1 MTRWVLRLNDRLA
14 RGLGVVERLLV
25 SVVALLLVGFAALGL
40 LNTVALVKDTLV
52 GGGDYT
58 VVIAE
63 GIDAAFLTIILLEL
77 LHTVLSRGSLG
88 QEVQEFLVI
97 GITSAVR
104 HGLTVAANVNG
115 GTGARARTSGLAGTA
130 RDVGSA
136 GSARDV
142 GVNLAINAAGVLIL
156 VGALWLVRQH
166 TGRAADAREGIREDA
181 PPATPED
188 RADEAA

>member
-14 RGLGVVERLLV
+14 RGLGVVEQLLV

-52 GGGDYT
+52 GGGDYA

-77 LHTVLSRGSLG
+77 LHTVLSRGALG
-88 QEVQEFLVI
+88 QQVQEFLVI

-115 GTGARARTSGLAGTA
+115 GTGAGARTSGLAASG
-130 RDVGSA
+130 

-142 GVNLAINAAGVLIL
+142 GVNLAVNAAGVLIL
-156 VGALWLVRQH
+156 VAALWLVRQH
-166 TGRAADAREGIREDA
+166 AGAADAEADAREGGE
-181 PPATPED
+181 
-188 RADEAA
+188 RAALKGTMDEAA

>member
-115 GTGARARTSGLAGTA
+115 GTGAGARTSGLAASG
-130 RDVGSA
+130 

-142 GVNLAINAAGVLIL
+142 GVNLAVNAAGVLIL
-156 VGALWLVRQH
+156 VAALWLVRQH
-166 TGRAADAREGIREDA
+166 TGRAADTREDA
-181 PPATPED
+181 PPATPES
-188 RADEAA
+188 RVDEAA

>member
-115 GTGARARTSGLAGTA
+115 GAGAGVGARTSGLAASG
-130 RDVGSA
+130 

-142 GVNLAINAAGVLIL
+142 GVNLAVNAAGVLIL
-156 VGALWLVRQH
+156 VAALWLVRQQ
-166 TGRAADAREGIREDA
+166 TGRGADAREDA
-181 PPATPED
+181 PPTTLES
-188 RADEAA
+188 RVDEAA

>member
-1 MTRWVLRLNDRLA
+1 VTRWVLRLNDQLA
-14 RGLGVVERLLV
+14 RGLGIVEQLLV

-52 GGGDYT
+52 GGGDYA

-77 LHTVLSRGSLG
+77 LHTVLSRGALG
-88 QEVQEFLVI
+88 QQVQEFLVI

-115 GTGARARTSGLAGTA
+115 GTGAGARTSGLAASG
-130 RDVGSA
+130 GST
-136 GSARDV
+136 RDV
-142 GVNLAINAAGVLIL
+142 GVNLAVNATGVLIL
-156 VGALWLVRQH
+156 VAALWLVRQH
-166 TGRAADAREGIREDA
+166 ADATAGA
-181 PPATPED
+181 H
-188 RADEAA
+188 ADEASAIGEKTAHDAA

>member
-52 GGGDYT
+52 GGGDYA

-77 LHTVLSRGSLG
+77 LHTVLSRGSLA
-88 QEVQEFLVI
+88 QQVQEFLVI

-115 GTGARARTSGLAGTA
+115 GTAGARASGLATS
-130 RDVGSA
+130 SA
-136 GSARDV
+136 AARDV
-142 GVNLAINAAGVLIL
+142 GVNLAVNAAGVLIL
-156 VGALWLVRQH
+156 VAALWLVRQH
-166 TGRAADAREGIREDA
+166 IGGAADAREGDE
-181 PPATPED
+181 PATLQ
-188 RADEAA
+188 RTLDEAA

>member
-1 MTRWVLRLNDRLA
+1 VTRWVLRLNDRLA

-52 GGGDYT
+52 GGGDYA

-77 LHTVLSRGSLG
+77 LHTVLSRGSLA
-88 QEVQEFLVI
+88 QQVQEFLVI

-115 GTGARARTSGLAGTA
+115 GTGAGTGAGAGTRASGLATSGA
-130 RDVGSA
+130 A
-136 GSARDV
+136 ARDV
-142 GVNLAINAAGVLIL
+142 GVNLAVNAAGVLIL
-156 VGALWLVRQH
+156 VAALWLVRQH
-166 TGRAADAREGIREDA
+166 IGGAADAREGDE
-181 PPATPED
+181 PATLQ
-188 RADEAA
+188 RTLDEAA

>member
-1 MTRWVLRLNDRLA
+1 VTRWVLRLNDRLA

-52 GGGDYT
+52 GGGDYA

-77 LHTVLSRGSLG
+77 LHTVLSRGSLA
-88 QEVQEFLVI
+88 QQVQEFLVI

-115 GTGARARTSGLAGTA
+115 GTGAGTGAGARASGLATS
-130 RDVGSA
+130 SA
-136 GSARDV
+136 AARDV
-142 GVNLAINAAGVLIL
+142 GVNLAVNAAGVLIL
-156 VGALWLVRQH
+156 VAALWLVRQH
-166 TGRAADAREGIREDA
+166 IGGAADAREGDE
-181 PPATPED
+181 PATLQ
-188 RADEAA
+188 RTLDEAA

>member
-1 MTRWVLRLNDRLA
+1 VTRWVLRLNDRLA

-115 GTGARARTSGLAGTA
+115 GTGAGARTSGLAASG
-130 RDVGSA
+130 

-142 GVNLAINAAGVLIL
+142 GVNLAVNAAGVLIL
-156 VGALWLVRQH
+156 VAALWLVRQH
-166 TGRAADAREGIREDA
+166 TGRAADTREDA
-181 PPATPED
+181 PPATPES
-188 RADEAA
+188 RVDEAA

>member
-1 MTRWVLRLNDRLA
+1 VTRWVLRLNERLA
-14 RGLGVVERLLV
+14 RGLGVVEQLLV

-40 LNTVALVKDTLV
+40 LNTVALVKDTLI
-52 GGGDYT
+52 GGGDYA

-88 QEVQEFLVI
+88 QQVQEFLVI

-115 GTGARARTSGLAGTA
+115 RTGAGARASGLVASG
-130 RDVGSA
+130 

-142 GVNLAINAAGVLIL
+142 GVNLAVNAAGVLIL
-156 VGALWLVRQH
+156 VAALWLVRQH
-166 TGRAADAREGIREDA
+166 ADAMAGAHGEPPIGEKTAHDA
-181 PPATPED
+181 A
-188 RADEAA
+188 

>member
-14 RGLGVVERLLV
+14 RGLGVVEQLLV

-52 GGGDYT
+52 GGGDYA

-77 LHTVLSRGSLG
+77 LHTVLSRGSLA
-88 QEVQEFLVI
+88 QQVQEFLVI

-115 GTGARARTSGLAGTA
+115 GTGAGTGVGAGAGTRASGLATSGA
-130 RDVGSA
+130 A
-136 GSARDV
+136 ARDV
-142 GVNLAINAAGVLIL
+142 GVNLAVNAAGVLIL
-156 VGALWLVRQH
+156 VAALWLVRQH
-166 TGRAADAREGIREDA
+166 IGGAADAREGDE
-181 PPATPED
+181 PATLQ
-188 RADEAA
+188 RTLDEAA

>member
-52 GGGDYT
+52 GGGDYA

-77 LHTVLSRGSLG
+77 LHTVLSRGSLA
-88 QEVQEFLVI
+88 QQVQEFLVI

-115 GTGARARTSGLAGTA
+115 GTGVGAGAGTRASGLATSGA
-130 RDVGSA
+130 A
-136 GSARDV
+136 ARDV
-142 GVNLAINAAGVLIL
+142 GVNLAVNAAGVLIL
-156 VGALWLVRQH
+156 VAALWLVRQH
-166 TGRAADAREGIREDA
+166 IGGAADAREGDE
-181 PPATPED
+181 PATLQ
-188 RADEAA
+188 RTLDEAA

>member
-1 MTRWVLRLNDRLA
+1 VTRWVLRLNDQLA
-14 RGLGVVERLLV
+14 RGLGIVEQLLV

-52 GGGDYT
+52 GGGDAA

-77 LHTVLSRGSLG
+77 LHTVLSRGALG
-88 QEVQEFLVI
+88 QQVQEFLVI

-104 HGLTVAANVNG
+104 HGLTVAANVKG
-115 GTGARARTSGLAGTA
+115 GTGANAPTSGLAASG
-130 RDVGSA
+130 

-156 VGALWLVRQH
+156 VAALWLVRQH
-166 TGRAADAREGIREDA
+166 ADATTDA
-181 PPATPED
+181 HADGEPAIGEKTAHD
-188 RADEAA
+188 AA

>member
-1 MTRWVLRLNDRLA
+1 VTRWVLRLNDRLA

-52 GGGDYT
+52 GGGDYA

-77 LHTVLSRGSLG
+77 LHTVLSRGSLA
-88 QEVQEFLVI
+88 QQVQEFLVI

-115 GTGARARTSGLAGTA
+115 GTGAGARAGARASGLATS
-130 RDVGSA
+130 SA
-136 GSARDV
+136 AARDV
-142 GVNLAINAAGVLIL
+142 GVNLAVNAAGVLIL
-156 VGALWLVRQH
+156 VAALWLVRQH
-166 TGRAADAREGIREDA
+166 IGGAADAREGGERTA
-181 PPATPED
+181 LKGLM
-188 RADEAA
+188 DEAA

>member
-1 MTRWVLRLNDRLA
+1 VTRWVLRLNDRLA
-14 RGLGVVERLLV
+14 HGLGVVERLLV

-115 GTGARARTSGLAGTA
+115 GAGAGARASGLAASG
-130 RDVGSA
+130 

-142 GVNLAINAAGVLIL
+142 GVNLAVNAAGVLIL
-156 VGALWLVRQH
+156 VAALWLVRQQ
-166 TGRAADAREGIREDA
+166 TGRAADAREDA
-181 PPATPED
+181 PPVTRENKI
-188 RADEAA
+188 DEAA